1 MKACF
6 KKCRRYLRGITGG
19 RAKRHPRTPTGW
31 DWAKGVGACL
41 LYALF
46 LWWAECWWGIAAMP
60 LIFDAYVTRRVPW
73 GWWRSLENPL
83 SRTLMSWLDALVFA
97 LVAVYFVNIYLF
109 QNYTIPSSSLEKSLL
124 VGDYLFVS
132 KTSYGARAP
141 ITPLSMPLCQH
152 TLPLGGAKSFIPWPQ
167 WRYKRVHPKAVGQGD
182 IVVFNYPA
190 GDSVLLGSRYEQTDY
205 YELCYLVGKQIR
217 GLKPTA
223 IPQEPLQG
231 SIADATDPWVKTH
244 GYPSETPSGGLA
256 LASCKERSET
266 MALGREY
273 IRQHPDEFGRLSWR
287 PVDRREN
294 YVKRCVGLPGQWL
307 EIRERTV
314 YIDGK
319 PLEEPENAQYT
330 YRVELKSERM
340 LPKEL
345 AKEIGLSSDDQRTL
359 YQSGTCPLTKAM
371 AARLRERKDVVRSVE
386 LQEAKETDMLFP
398 LGMETGWTTDDYGP
412 VWIPKKG
419 ETVTLTLDNLPLY
432 ERCISVYEGNDLR
445 VTDEGKIEINGEE
458 TQEYTFRMDYYWM
471 MGDNRHNS
479 ADSRYWGFVPED
491 HIVGKPLLIWWSSDK
506 DYGLFNGG
514 IRWRRLFRLVDK
526 IR

>member
-1 MKACF
+1 M
-6 KKCRRYLRGITGG
+6 
-19 RAKRHPRTPTGW
+19 
-31 DWAKGVGACL
+31 VACL

-60 LIFDAYVTRRVPW
+60 LIFDAYVTKRVNW

-83 SRTLMSWLDALVFA
+83 TRTVMSWADALVFA

-152 TLPLGGAKSFIPWPQ
+152 TLPGGLRSYITWPQ
-167 WRYKRVHPKAVGQGD
+167 WRYKRVHPKPVGQGD
-182 IVVFNYPA
+182 IVVFNYPQ

-205 YELCYLVGKQIR
+205 YELCYLLGKQL
-217 GLKPTA
+217 GQSAPD
-223 IPQEPLQG
+223 Q
-231 SIADATDPWVKTH
+231 D
-244 GYPSETPSGGLA
+244 
-256 LASCKERSET
+256 C
-266 MALGREY
+266 MALGRDY
-273 IRQHPDEFGRLSWR
+273 IRQHPEEFGRLGWR

-307 EIRERTV
+307 EIRSRTV

-330 YRVELKSERM
+330 YLVELRERT

-345 AKEIGLSSDDQRTL
+345 AKEIGLSSDDQLTL
-359 YQSGTCPLTKAM
+359 YQTGACPLTKAM
-371 AARLRERKDVVRSVE
+371 AARLRERRDVARSVE
-386 LQEAKETDMLFP
+386 LVGAKETDMLFP
-398 LGMETGWTTDDYGP
+398 LGMQTGWTTDDYGP

-432 ERCISVYEGNDLR
+432 ERCISVYEGNELR
-445 VTDEGKIEINGEE
+445 VTDEGEIEINGEK
-458 TQEYTFRMDYYWM
+458 TDKYTFRMDYYWM

-491 HIVGKPLLIWWSSDK
+491 HIVGKPLLVWWSRDK
-506 DYGLFNGG
+506 DYGPFNGG